1 MRPKV
6 RLCLQSCMCAMLG
19 AAQCYWTRLYIVKY
33 KRERQ
38 EKNKITL
45 KVQQG
50 IRRRKSRFLKKRG
63 MKLYYQLYRSPFT
76 GQLKKGVVSKLFDNT
91 ATLLTPSFG
100 NHRFEYNLVL
110 KHPHTNMILSSFCIP
125 KVVKSATKILKFGS

>member
-1 MRPKV
+1 MESTGSVEKNGYKRQKLV
-6 RLCLQSCMCAMLG
+6 ENFLQI
-19 AAQCYWTRLYIVKY
+19 YIYIVKY
-33 KRERQ
+33 KCERQ
-38 EKNKITL
+38 ENNKITL

-63 MKLYYQLYRSPFT
+63 MKRYYQLYRSPFT

-91 ATLLTPSFG
+91 ATLLTPSFA
-100 NHRFEYNLVL
+100 NHLFEYNPVL
-110 KHPHTNMILSSFCIP
+110 KPHTNMILSSFCIP